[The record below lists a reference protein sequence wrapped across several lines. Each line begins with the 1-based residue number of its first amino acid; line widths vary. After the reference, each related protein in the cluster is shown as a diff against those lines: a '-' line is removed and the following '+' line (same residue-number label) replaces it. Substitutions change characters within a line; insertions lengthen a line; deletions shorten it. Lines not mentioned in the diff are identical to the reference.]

1 MFANAIHVKMLNGF
15 RQGVSDG
22 SGDHDHEDHDHDDT
36 ELTNNVALN
45 TAKEGITPQQKQSIA
60 DNTQAIANNTQ
71 AIATVNDYWEWES
84 KPTSWGD
91 SGKGPSGKIRV
102 QSNKHRLW
110 HSGSAIWK
118 KNNTGS
124 DVVLPNGFYK
134 CVVTTLANHAGHQWT
149 TDLSFG
155 IFRGIFDYVTT
166 TSDATNDDQPCYT
179 VDVTQTYHKNSI
191 GSSAVDNTGRAE
203 IVFRPNDGNFE
214 GGENDDAINKLETY
228 IRWKDAPADTTTDF
242 VRLRFRMFPILLG

>member
-22 SGDHDHEDHDHDDT
+22 SEDHDHDDT
-36 ELTNNVALN
+36 EITNNVALN

-60 DNTQAIANNTQ
+60 DNTQAITNNTQ

-110 HSGSAIWK
+110 HSGSEIWK
-118 KNNTGS
+118 KNNTGG

-134 CVVTTLANHAGHQWT
+134 CVVTTLANHEGHQWT
-149 TDLSFG
+149 TDLSFAL
-155 IFRGIFDYVTT
+155 FRGIFDYVTT
-166 TSDATNDDQPCYT
+166 SSDATNDDQPCYT

-203 IVFRPNDGNFE
+203 IVFRPNDDNFE
-214 GGENDDAINKLETY
+214 GGENDDAIKKLETY
-228 IRWKDAPADTTTDF
+228 IRWKDAPETTTTDF
-242 VRLRFRMFPILLG
+242 VRLRFRMFPILIGE

>member
-71 AIATVNDYWEWES
+71 AIATVNDYWQWES
-84 KPTSWGD
+84 RPTSWGD

-110 HSGSAIWK
+110 HSESDIWK

-134 CVVTTLANHAGHQWT
+134 CVVTTLANSVNGAKST
-149 TDLSFG
+149 TTGSFWS
-155 IFRGIFDYVTT
+155 FRGIFDFVQTNEN
-166 TSDATNDDQPCYT
+166 TNDDQPHYT
-179 VDVTQTYHKNSI
+179 VDITQTYHRNDLST
-191 GSSAVDNTGRAE
+191 AVDNSGRAE
-203 IVFRPNDGNFE
+203 IVYRPNDGIPNA
-214 GGENDDAINKLETY
+214 GEHNDASRKMETY
-228 IRWKDAPADTTTDF
+228 IRWKDFPADTTTDF